1 MLCWSPCSVPPTGTV
16 SSTLKRFAPAL
27 PLYLQPHQ
35 PKSKHSR
42 KLDVNLLSRTITC
55 RDGALAAGTQ
65 CLASQMFLW
74 DFVLF
79 CFFPGKP
86 EELDDMGER
95 ISA

>member
-1 MLCWSPCSVPPTGTV
+1 MPPTGTV
-16 SSTLKRFAPAL
+16 SSTLRRSAPGL

-35 PKSKHSR
+35 SKSKHTR

-79 CFFPGKP
+79 FPEKT
-86 EELDDMGER
+86 EELDDMGEG
-95 ISA
+95 ISAQILLEALQ